1 MEVCN
6 SGISGNENHVEN
18 KKDESKSALLV
29 QDAGDKL
36 HRQPTS
42 TSQIPAEE
50 IERLRKMGEDL
61 CRAVE
66 EIAEPKPLDPDT
78 LLPTHTPLIRSCE
91 EVY

>member
-6 SGISGNENHVEN
+6 SGISGNENQN

-78 LLPTHTPLIRSCE
+78 LLPTYTSLIRSCE